1 MGGLDGD
8 VAVVTG
14 GSSGI
19 GEGLARMLAGQGA
32 AVALAARREVELRR
46 VADEIRAAGGRALAV
61 PADVGRDEDLDR
73 LLARVQEELGPVDVL
88 VNAAGVAAYQPVH
101 ELDMALWDRQLRVNL
116 RAPARLCAAVLP
128 GMRERRRGLVVNVAS
143 EAGVFAYAGMGAYAV
158 SKHGLC
164 ALTRL
169 IAEENQELGV
179 KAWAICPGMVDTPLV
194 GDAGPARERFLKV
207 ADVVGVVET
216 LLLQDDNVKMGPEI
230 LIRTMR
236 NPWA

>member
-1 MGGLDGD
+1 MGRLDGE

-14 GSSGI
+14 ASSGI
-19 GEGLARMLAGQGA
+19 GKGLARLLARLGA
-32 AVALAARREVELRR
+32 AVALAARREPELRR
-46 VADEIRAAGGRALAV
+46 VADEIGAAGGTALVV
-61 PADVGRDEDLDR
+61 PTDVGRDQDLDN
-73 LLARVQEELGPVDVL
+73 LLDRVGEALGAVGVL
-88 VNAAGVAAYQPVH
+88 VNAAGIAAYQPVH
-101 ELDMALWDRQLRVNL
+101 ELDLALWDRQIRVNL

-128 GMRERRRGLVVNVAS
+128 GMRARRRGVVVNVAS
-143 EAGVFAYAGMGAYAV
+143 EAGVFVYAGMGAYAV

-194 GDAGPARERFLKV
+194 DADAPTRERFLEV
-207 ADVVGVVET
+207 ADVVGVVEA
-216 LLLQDDNVKMGPEI
+216 LLLQGDNVKLGPEI
-230 LIRTMR
+230 LVRTMR

>member
-1 MGGLDGD
+1 MGRLDGE

-14 GSSGI
+14 ASSGI
-19 GEGLARMLAGQGA
+19 GKGLARLLPRLGA
-32 AVALAARREVELRR
+32 AVALAARREPELRR
-46 VADEIRAAGGRALAV
+46 VADEIGAAGGTALVV
-61 PADVGRDEDLDR
+61 PTDVGRDQDLDN
-73 LLARVQEELGPVDVL
+73 LLDRVGEALGAVGVL
-88 VNAAGVAAYQPVH
+88 VNAAGIAAYQPVH
-101 ELDMALWDRQLRVNL
+101 ELDLALWDRQIRVNL

-128 GMRERRRGLVVNVAS
+128 GMRARRRGVVVNVAS
-143 EAGVFAYAGMGAYAV
+143 EAGVFVYAGMGAYAV

-194 GDAGPARERFLKV
+194 DADAPTRERFLEV
-207 ADVVGVVET
+207 ADVVGVVEA
-216 LLLQDDNVKMGPEI
+216 LLLQGDNVKLGPEI
-230 LIRTMR
+230 LVRTMR

>member
-46 VADEIRAAGGRALAV
+46 VA
-61 PADVGRDEDLDR
+61 EDLDR

-88 VNAAGVAAYQPVH
+88 VNAAGVAAYQPIH

>member
-88 VNAAGVAAYQPVH
+88 VNAAGVAAYQPIH

-116 RAPARLCAAVLP
+116 RAVRGGPAWHAGTPARL
-128 GMRERRRGLVVNVAS
+128 GRQRG
-143 EAGVFAYAGMGAYAV
+143 
-158 SKHGLC
+158 
-164 ALTRL
+164 
-169 IAEENQELGV
+169 Q
-179 KAWAICPGMVDTPLV
+179 
-194 GDAGPARERFLKV
+194 
-207 ADVVGVVET
+207 
-216 LLLQDDNVKMGPEI
+216 
-230 LIRTMR
+230 
-236 NPWA
+236 